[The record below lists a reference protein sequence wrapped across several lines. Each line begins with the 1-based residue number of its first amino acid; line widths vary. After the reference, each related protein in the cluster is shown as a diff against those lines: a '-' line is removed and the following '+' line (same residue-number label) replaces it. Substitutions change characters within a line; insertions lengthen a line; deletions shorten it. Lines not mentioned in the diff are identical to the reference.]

1 MIALKEIAMSEKVD
15 QFCDKLRDRLNAIE
29 RRLQTVKADI
39 QSRSEEAS
47 KAVRGKLEE
56 AKTKLHAEKE
66 RVEKIRA
73 NLKARADQKIAET
86 KEVVNEWKKKHET
99 RKLQARAERAETYA
113 ADAIA
118 YAMVTID
125 EAEEAI
131 LDAVVAR
138 MDAEAVK
145 EPAVSGR

>member
-1 MIALKEIAMSEKVD
+1 MSEKVD
-15 QFCDKLRDRLNAIE
+15 QFCDKLRDRLTAIE
-29 RRLQTVKADI
+29 GRLQTVKADI
-39 QSRSEEAS
+39 KSRSEEAG
-47 KAVRGKLEE
+47 KALRGKLDQVR
-56 AKTKLHAEKE
+56 TRLHAEKE
-66 RVEKIRA
+66 KVDKLRA

-86 KEVVNEWKKKHET
+86 KEAINEWKKKHEMH
-99 RKLQARAERAETYA
+99 KLQARADRAEANA

-118 YAMVTID
+118 YALFNID

-138 MDAEAVK
+138 MDADAVK

>member
-1 MIALKEIAMSEKVD
+1 MSATVD

-39 QSRSEEAS
+39 QSHSEDATN
-47 KAVRGKLEE
+47 AVRGKLEE

-86 KEVVNEWKKKHET
+86 KEAVNQWVKKREIH
-99 RKLQARAERAETYA
+99 KLQARAERAEAYA

-131 LDAVVAR
+131 LDAVVSR
-138 MDAEAVK
+138 MDADTVK
-145 EPAVSGR
+145 DPAGSGR